1 MKMSGNHILITGGA
15 TGIGFSLAK
24 YLHAEGNR
32 LLLCGRRA
40 DRLAEAA
47 QALPGT
53 QTFVCDVAEPAGRQA
68 LLSFVMQNFSQM
80 NILVNNAGIQRDI
93 DLTKGTADLDGGAC
107 EIKTNVEGPIYLSA
121 LFTSMLAGKENAA
134 IINVSSGLAFM
145 PEYSVNM
152 PVYTATKG
160 ALHNFSVAQRAQ
172 LAPLGIRV
180 IEILPPAVISE
191 LNMEGRT
198 KRGTVNSPK
207 FLGADEYVEQT
218 LARMA
223 KGEEEIRY
231 HV

>member
-15 TGIGFSLAK
+15 TGIGFSMAK

-32 LLLCGRRA
+32 ILICGRRA

-53 QTFVCDVAEPAGRQA
+53 ETFVCDVAQPDDRAA
-68 LLSFVMQNFSQM
+68 LFSFVTQNFSEM

-93 DLTKGTADLDGGAC
+93 DLTKGVAELDAGAS
-107 EIKTNVEGPIYLSA
+107 EIRINIEGPIYLSA
-121 LFTSMLAGKENAA
+121 LFTPMLAGRENAA
-134 IINVSSGLAFM
+134 IVNVSSGLALEPGRSVHM
-145 PEYSVNM
+145 PI
-152 PVYTATKG
+152 YTATKG
-160 ALHNFSVAQRAQ
+160 ALHNFSVVQRTQ
-172 LAPLGIRV
+172 LEPLGIRV

-191 LNMEGRT
+191 LNLEGRT
-198 KRGTVNSPK
+198 KRGTVNSPN
-207 FLGADEYVEQT
+207 FLSADEYVEQT

-231 HV
+231 R